1 MIFTPISLPDDNVFQ
16 KALNIIGETGNKFCR
31 RNRVN
36 QLEAVMKDV
45 HKLYERYKGVFKQV
59 NALLQEL
66 GRNPVDISSIICRE
80 ITPNINNSLENDDWG
95 FELEAYA
102 DTIRDFIETS
112 CSKAEELI
120 ELLNQK
126 ESVGAMAANK
136 SV

>member
-1 MIFTPISLPDDNVFQ
+1 
-16 KALNIIGETGNKFCR
+16 
-31 RNRVN
+31 
-36 QLEAVMKDV
+36 MKDV
-45 HKLYERYKGVFKQV
+45 HKLYERYKCVFKQV

-102 DTIRDFIETS
+102 DTIRNFIETS

-126 ESVGAMAANK
+126 EIVGAIVANK
-136 SV
+136 SVQS